1 MQKIIF
7 INIVVLVIIIPPNS
21 PYMPKRIHQHPGV
34 REDEVYRRRAK
45 TCDYV
50 LLPDETAFWWL
61 MTFPTLYDVTKFPD
75 SRPQG
80 YGNRKWETLYIMIVQ
95 QGQAPFDSKMLSF
108 LLYLYACWYILLPI
122 ILVSYHWRAE
132 HNPKRSRKT
141 NRIKEA

>member
-95 QGQAPFDSKMLSF
+95 QGQAPFDSKDVILPSISLC
-108 LLYLYACWYILLPI
+108 LLVYIVANYISILP
-122 ILVSYHWRAE
+122 LASRTQSKKK
-132 HNPKRSRKT
+132 PKDQ
-141 NRIKEA
+141 